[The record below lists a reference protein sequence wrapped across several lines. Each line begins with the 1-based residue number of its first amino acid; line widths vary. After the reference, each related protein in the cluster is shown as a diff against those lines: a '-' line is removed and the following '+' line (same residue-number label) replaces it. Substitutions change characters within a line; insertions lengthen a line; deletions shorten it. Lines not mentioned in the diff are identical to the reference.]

1 MSISNKDY
9 HLLQPDGYSYILY
22 SEENNTTYHKPLAT
36 PLQLKHS
43 QFVVKCRPTYVDHL
57 TQNNITIEATNS
69 DEFLAQLNTPKLKDL
84 TPSILDSIIFHLHF
98 LNENTSLKQLSKR
111 YQCDTKNIENLFKR
125 SVGLSFIQYQ
135 NILITLRRP
144 TY

>member
-1 MSISNKDY
+1 MSISNKDD

-22 SEENNTTYHKPLAT
+22 SEENNTTYHKPFAN

-57 TQNNITIEATNS
+57 IQNNITINATNS
-69 DEFLAQLNTPKLKDL
+69 NEFLAHLNTPKLKDL

-98 LNENTSLKQLSKR
+98 FKGHISLDQLSKR
-111 YQCDTKNIENLFKR
+111 YQYSNQKIKNDFKNSIGLPFNEYKNIL
-125 SVGLSFIQYQ
+125 LS
-135 NILITLRRP
+135 T
-144 TY
+144 T